1 MVPLL
6 VPLVCACMCVFVV
19 VAPFVVCRLFGNVFV
34 VGVCVCVVGIVVV
47 VCRLIDVVFVVGV
60 SVCVVVIVVVVGV
73 FVDVSFCGPCTW
85 LCVGCGCL

>member
-19 VAPFVVCRLFGNVFV
+19 VVPFVVCRLFGVVFV
-34 VGVCVCVVGIVVV
+34 VGVCVVGIVVV
-47 VCRLIDVVFVVGV
+47 VCRLIGVVFVVGV

-73 FVDVSFCGPCTW
+73 FVDVSFWGPCTW
-85 LCVGCGCL
+85 LCFGCGCL